1 MVDTTVCQS
10 LGITQYVTLKP
21 LVKEYKED
29 RHNERAT
36 QKTEKTRKESI

>member
-10 LGITQYVTLKP
+10 LGITQYVTLKS

-29 RHNERAT
+29 RHSERVT
-36 QKTEKTRKESI
+36 QKTEKTREESV